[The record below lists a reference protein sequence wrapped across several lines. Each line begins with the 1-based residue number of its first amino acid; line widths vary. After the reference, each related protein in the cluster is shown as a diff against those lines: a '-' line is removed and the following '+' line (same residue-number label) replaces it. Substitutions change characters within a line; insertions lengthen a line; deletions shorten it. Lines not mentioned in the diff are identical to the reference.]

1 MSGVLQV
8 ENVTM
13 RFGGLTAIDSMNV
26 TFPFDRV
33 TGVIG
38 PNGAGKTTLFNVLSG
53 IYKPTEGSIRFEGK
67 EIAGLASNEVS
78 RLGLVRT
85 FQQPRLFKDMTVM
98 ENLRVGFHSQTKS
111 NLFDVLV
118 HSRRT
123 KEENEMFAKRAPEL
137 LELVGLGAKANE
149 KASNLAYGEQRRVEI
164 ARALALSPKLLL
176 LDEPLAGL
184 GELEIE
190 DVVRTIRTVRGLN
203 IGVVLIEHHVATVMA
218 VSDHIMV
225 MSFGKKIAEG
235 TPAEVRANPVVI
247 EAYLGSEEKDGQT
260 A

>member
-8 ENVTM
+8 TNVTM
-13 RFGGLTAIDSMNV
+13 RFGGLTAIDSMHV

-33 TGVIG
+33 TGIIG

-53 IYKPTEGSIRFEGK
+53 IYKPTEGSIQFDGK
-67 EIAGLASNEVS
+67 EVAGLPSNQVS

-98 ENLRVGFHSQTKS
+98 ENLRVGFHSQTHS

-118 HSRRT
+118 HSKRM
-123 KEENEMFAKRAPEL
+123 KEENAYFRNRAPEL
-137 LELVGLGAKANE
+137 LELVGLASKANE

-164 ARALALSPKLLL
+164 ARALALSPKLLM

-184 GELEIE
+184 GEIEIE
-190 DVVRTIRTVRGLN
+190 DVVRTIRTVRSLN

-235 TPAEVRANPVVI
+235 TPAEVRANPVVV